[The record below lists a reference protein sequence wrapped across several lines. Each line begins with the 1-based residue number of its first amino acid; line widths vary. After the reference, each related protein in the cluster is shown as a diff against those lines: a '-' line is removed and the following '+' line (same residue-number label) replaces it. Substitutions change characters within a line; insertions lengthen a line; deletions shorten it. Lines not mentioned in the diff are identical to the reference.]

1 MRNFSV
7 RAFDRFMLQG
17 FVMPDTTKQ
26 WTVLQLINWTK
37 DYFPRK
43 GVDEPRLSA
52 EVLLSHVLGCKRV
65 KLYTQFD
72 RVVESEH
79 LDRFRELVRRAA
91 AGEPVAY
98 LVGMKE
104 FYSLTIRLSPDVLI
118 PRPETELLV
127 DVVLEYARSCS
138 GEVKLWDVCTG
149 SGCVA
154 VAAAYNCD
162 RLIVLATDI
171 STASLE
177 IARQNVQQYQ
187 LERRIRLAKANLLD
201 LPQNAQDM
209 PPFDVITANPPYV
222 SKAQMEKLPPA
233 VRYEP
238 ALALYGGVDGLDFIR
253 RIISQAADYLRPG
266 GVLAIEIGFDQAER
280 VYDLLCQTT
289 RYERIT
295 FLKDLAGRERVAL
308 AYKTSDE

>member
-1 MRNFSV
+1 MS
-7 RAFDRFMLQG
+7 
-17 FVMPDTTKQ
+17 DTTKQ

-37 DYFPRK
+37 DYFSRK

-187 LERRIRLAKANLLD
+187 LERRIRLAKADLLD
-201 LPQNAQDM
+201 LPQTAQDM

-222 SKAQMEKLPPA
+222 SKAQMEKLPPT

-238 ALALYGGVDGLDFIR
+238 ALALYGGVDGLDFIK
-253 RIISQAADYLRPG
+253 RIISQAPDYLRPG

-280 VYDLLCQTT
+280 VYDLLSKTAQ
-289 RYERIT
+289 YERIT

-308 AYKTSDE
+308 ARKTSNE

>member
-1 MRNFSV
+1 MS
-7 RAFDRFMLQG
+7 
-17 FVMPDTTKQ
+17 DTTKQ

-37 DYFPRK
+37 DYFSRK

-65 KLYTQFD
+65 ELYTQFD

-154 VAAAYNCD
+154 IAAAYNCD

-177 IARQNVQQYQ
+177 IARLNVQQYH
-187 LERRIRLAKANLLD
+187 LEKRIRLAKADLLD

-222 SKAQMEKLPPA
+222 SKAEMEKLPPA

-238 ALALYGGVDGLDFIR
+238 TLALYGGVDGLDFIR
-253 RIISQAADYLRPG
+253 RIISQAADYLRPA

-280 VYDLLCQTT
+280 VYDLLCKTAQ
-289 RYERIT
+289 YERIT
-295 FLKDLAGRERVAL
+295 FLKDLAGKERVAL
-308 AYKTSDE
+308 ARKTSDE

>member
-1 MRNFSV
+1 MS
-7 RAFDRFMLQG
+7 
-17 FVMPDTTKQ
+17 DTTKQ

-37 DYFPRK
+37 DYFSRK
-43 GVDEPRLSA
+43 GVGEPRLSA

-98 LVGMKE
+98 LIGMKE

-187 LERRIRLAKANLLD
+187 LERRIRLAKADLLD

-222 SKAQMEKLPPA
+222 SKAQMEKLPPP

-253 RIISQAADYLRPG
+253 RIISQAPDYLCPG

-280 VYDLLCQTT
+280 VYDLLCKTAQ
-289 RYERIT
+289 YERIT

-308 AYKTSDE
+308 ARKTPDE

>member
-1 MRNFSV
+1 MS
-7 RAFDRFMLQG
+7 
-17 FVMPDTTKQ
+17 DTTKQ

-37 DYFPRK
+37 DYFSRK

-154 VAAAYNCD
+154 IAAAYNCD

-187 LERRIRLAKANLLD
+187 LERRIRLAKADLLD

-253 RIISQAADYLRPG
+253 RIISQAADYLRPA

-280 VYDLLCQTT
+280 VYDLLCKAA